1 MFLIGEAVVEEEI
14 AHERFSCDLIRCK
27 GACCT
32 IRGGQG
38 APLED
43 GELVEIHKALP
54 AARKYLSE
62 ENLQRI
68 EARGFFEGE
77 PGSYFTTCVDDR
89 DCVFVYYEDGIARC
103 SLERAYQT
111 GETGWRKP
119 LSCHLFPL
127 RVSHGPGQQIRYER
141 ISECSAGRSRG
152 RSDDMPLYEFLKDAL
167 IRNFGA
173 GWYEE
178 FRRECL
184 RRDAAS
190 HCPPEGDRTGSSPC

>member
-1 MFLIGEAVVEEEI
+1 MFFIGEAAVDEEI

-32 IRGGQG
+32 IPGGQG

-43 GELVEIHKALP
+43 EELVELRKALP
-54 AARKYLSE
+54 AAGKYLPK
-62 ENLQRI
+62 ENLHMI

-77 PGSYFTTCVDDR
+77 PGNYFTACVNDR
-89 DCVFVYYEDGIARC
+89 DCVFVFYEEDIARC
-103 SLERAYQT
+103 SLERAYQN

-127 RVSHGPGQQIRYER
+127 RVSHGLKDQIRYEK
-141 ISECSAGRSRG
+141 ISECSAGRTLG
-152 RSDDMPLYEFLKDAL
+152 RSHDVPLYDFLKDGL
-167 IRNFGA
+167 MRKFG
-173 GWYEE
+173 GRWYEE

-184 RRDAAS
+184 RRDTAS
-190 HCPPEGDRTGSSPC
+190 HPPPRGDRTA

>member
-1 MFLIGEAVVEEEI
+1 MFLIGEAVVDEEI
-14 AHERFSCDLIRCK
+14 AHERFTCDLIRCK

-43 GELVEIHKALP
+43 AELVELRTALP
-54 AARKYLSE
+54 SARKYLSD
-62 ENLQRI
+62 ENLQII
-68 EARGFFEGE
+68 ESRGFFEGK
-77 PGSYFTTCVDDR
+77 PGNYFTTCVDDR
-89 DCVFVYYEDGIARC
+89 DCVFVYYEDDIARC
-103 SLERAYQT
+103 SLERAYQN

-127 RVSHGPGQQIRYER
+127 RVSRGLKQEIRYEK

-152 RSDDMPLYEFLKDAL
+152 RSHDMPLYDFLKDAL
-167 IRNFGA
+167 VRNFG
-173 GWYEE
+173 GRWYEE

-184 RRDAAS
+184 RRDTAS
-190 HCPPEGDRTGSSPC
+190 HPPPRGDCTA